1 MQGTPTMQPG
11 TRDRHRVLTLAVASL
26 VVALG
31 LGAIV
36 NGRWFC
42 RMMGTLDGHCC
53 TDEITKYSN

>member
-1 MQGTPTMQPG
+1 MQPG
-11 TRDRHRVLTLAVASL
+11 TPDRHRVLTLAVASL

-53 TDEITKYSN
+53 ADEITLYSD